1 MPADAETKF
10 ELLWQDMKDLARGEE
25 ETPESE
31 TAIGALDDGADEDEE
46 GRNTYGRSQETAG
59 DESVQVFV

>member
-1 MPADAETKF
+1 
-10 ELLWQDMKDLARGEE
+10 MKDLARGEE

-46 GRNTYGRSQETAG
+46 GRNTYRRSQETAG